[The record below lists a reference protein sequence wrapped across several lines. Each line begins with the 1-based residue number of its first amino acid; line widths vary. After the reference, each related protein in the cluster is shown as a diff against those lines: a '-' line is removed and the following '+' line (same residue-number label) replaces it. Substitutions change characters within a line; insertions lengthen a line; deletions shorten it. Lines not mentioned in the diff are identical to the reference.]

1 MTARSMPQK
10 TEPVPFLDAAADF
23 RRYGKAWLAALREI
37 GGSGCFI
44 LGPRVARFEREA
56 ARFLRAKSALALAS
70 GTDALV
76 LALRAANIGAG
87 DEVVT
92 TPWSFFASAGAICRV
107 GATPVFADI
116 EPDYFTLNP
125 EAAAAAVTRRTRA
138 LLPVHL
144 YGCPADMTALMKIAR
159 GAGARRL
166 AVVEDAAQAFGA
178 SWAGQY
184 ASTHGDAG
192 AFSFYPTKVLGGY
205 GDGGLMVARRP
216 AWTRRAR
223 RLAQSGQDAPFR
235 HREIGVNSRLDEV
248 QAALLLAKLADVK
261 KAIRQRRRVARLYA
275 QGLGGLSD
283 VVLPRARKGGE
294 HVFCLYTLRVPPRA
308 RPRLARVFRERGIG
322 FGIYYPRPL
331 HLQPALS
338 FLNIARGALPEAE
351 RAAREVIS
359 LPIFPGLAARDVE
372 RVCDAVRAVVR

>member
-1 MTARSMPQK
+1 MAAAPMPQK
-10 TEPVPFLDAAADF
+10 TKPVPFLDAAADF
-23 RRYGKAWLAALREI
+23 RRYGKAWMAALREI

-44 LGPRVARFEREA
+44 LGPRVARFEKEA

-76 LALRAANIGAG
+76 IALRAANIGAG

-125 EAAAAAVTRRTRA
+125 EAADAAVTRRTRA

-159 GAGARRL
+159 ACRL
-166 AVVEDAAQAFGA
+166 AVIEDAAQAFGA

-184 ASTHGDAG
+184 AGTHGDAG

-205 GDGGLMVARRP
+205 GDGGLMVSRRP

-223 RLAQSGQDAPFR
+223 RFAQSGQDAPFR
-235 HREIGVNSRLDEV
+235 HREIGVHSRLDEV
-248 QAALLLAKLADVK
+248 QAALLLAKLADVRQ
-261 KAIRQRRRVARLYA
+261 AIRQRRQVARLYA
-275 QGLGGLSD
+275 QGLGDLSD

-294 HVFCLYTLRVPPRA
+294 HVFGLYTLRVPPRA
-308 RPRLARVFRERGIG
+308 RPRLVRVFRERGIG

-338 FLNIARGALPEAE
+338 FSGVAKGALPEAE